1 MEDVY
6 PKAYREVYEILKN
19 ISKEDFE
26 KIPQDIIRTIK
37 NNMDNSYEYRLK
49 ENVVFE
55 EQNVL
60 QETKALLAIIYRD
73 YWATDIERE
82 RIIAKEQYDKRIF
95 EDELRKKYNPDNIF
109 KKRNDFEK
117 NVQENILTETAIV
130 EYKEKKF
137 IQRLFDKIKN
147 LFKRN

>member
-26 KIPQDIIRTIK
+26 KIPQDIIKTIK
-37 NNMDNSYEYRLK
+37 NNMDTEYEYKLK
-49 ENVVFE
+49 ENVDFE

-73 YWATDIERE
+73 YWATNIERE
-82 RIIAKEQYDKRIF
+82 RIIEKEQYDKKIF
-95 EDELRKKYNPDNIF
+95 EDELREKYNPDNLFKKKNKVEEIEKSTECKELIEYKEESIFRQILRKIKSIF
-109 KKRNDFEK
+109 KK
-117 NVQENILTETAIV
+117 
-130 EYKEKKF
+130 
-137 IQRLFDKIKN
+137 
-147 LFKRN
+147 